1 VNQRF
6 HTPDYAFVLMGVI
19 ATAVTVINYGL
30 FASKESVFWTV
41 FALSSIIF
49 LLPYLLIF
57 PALLVLRVKR
67 ADTPRPYRVPGGRAG
82 AWLWVVLCEAGMV
95 FTIVAFFWLVPEGT
109 SKALFWSFTG
119 GGTLIA
125 IVVGL
130 LLGRGGGGEV
140 AAIGEATAIPEAAD

>member
-1 VNQRF
+1 
-6 HTPDYAFVLMGVI
+6 
-19 ATAVTVINYGL
+19 
-30 FASKESVFWTV
+30 V

-67 ADTPRPYRVPGGRAG
+67 ADAPRPYRVPGGKAG

-95 FTIVAFFWLVPEGT
+95 FTIIAFFWLVPEGT
-109 SKALFWSFTG
+109 SKTLFWGFTG

-125 IVVGL
+125 IAVGL
-130 LLGRGGGGEV
+130 WLGRGTTD
-140 AAIGEATAIPEAAD
+140 AAGIDARADTPTALPADAAE